1 MLLSSKVQGISIE
14 YTDEFTTI
22 SSCGIFAPQPSTRV
36 YSLGSWLFGGQHNFC
51 TSVSNAAYFHYLI
64 TSCVQSLS
72 LVMLQPKIE
81 SRNVVTGIKANHMSS
96 NSSPQSFF
104 QSPGSQNAKGQQES
118 IVFGVSMNGS
128 AAWDA
133 TSLLG
138 DIQNIWSIDTGT
150 MSDIVF
156 TTDWLE
162 SNDVPSMIP
171 NPPVASFPYN
181 TLIHQHSSN
190 DISQSSISDADIQPI
205 STGTQKT
212 RRQAQNRAAQRAY
225 RARKED
231 QLERSRLKIMELE
244 KEVQRLQRILDLKP
258 RQWSEMSDVSALH
271 NKISALEIRNKILE
285 SEYQELNL
293 RLHRTAATLLEPG
306 MNG

>member
-1 MLLSSKVQGISIE
+1 
-14 YTDEFTTI
+14 
-22 SSCGIFAPQPSTRV
+22 
-36 YSLGSWLFGGQHNFC
+36 
-51 TSVSNAAYFHYLI
+51 
-64 TSCVQSLS
+64 
-72 LVMLQPKIE
+72 MLQPKIE
-81 SRNVVTGIKANHMSS
+81 SKNVVTGIKANHMSS
-96 NSSPQSFF
+96 NSSPQSFS

-133 TSLLG
+133 TSLSG

-205 STGTQKT
+205 STGTQKA